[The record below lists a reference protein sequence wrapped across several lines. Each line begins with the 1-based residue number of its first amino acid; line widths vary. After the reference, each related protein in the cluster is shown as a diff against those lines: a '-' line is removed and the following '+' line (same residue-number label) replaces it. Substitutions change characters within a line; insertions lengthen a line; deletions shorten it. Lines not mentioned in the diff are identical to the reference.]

1 MRGHRG
7 KQRGAEQARH
17 HLADLHAFASRTYSS
32 TFFASTSSGTLPPLT
47 TMSLKSRRSYLAPS
61 AFCASPRW
69 RTISLCPTLRSEEHT
84 SELQS
89 LMRISYAVFCLKKKK
104 TTHNTQ
110 SSLT

>member
-69 RTISLCPTLRSEEHT
+69 RTISLCPTLYPHACPPPLHSRSPP
-84 SELQS
+84 LPPPRG
-89 LMRISYAVFCLKKKK
+89 L
-104 TTHNTQ
+104 NP
-110 SSLT
+110 